1 MIYFTS
7 DTHFNHLNVLAY
19 EPESRPFSNIEE
31 MNEAIIERWNSVV
44 SPEDEVYHL
53 GDFFMG
59 KLTDIEPI
67 LNRLNGKITLIRGNH
82 DQKNRIKIYEEHG
95 IEVKDLEY
103 IKYKGRFFILC
114 HFPIASEEFMRMVIN
129 DNSEVVN
136 LYGHVHSNAP
146 KGYVNGT
153 YHVGMDTNNLTP
165 ISIEQVWSE
174 CWPKEIMT
182 SPVATY
188 KAKCSSCVNEDA
200 FCRPTADGNCPAGK
214 TYKRDPP
221 DGGYYG

>member
-1 MIYFTS
+1 MIFLTS
-7 DTHFNHLNVLAY
+7 DTHFNHLNILSY
-19 EPESRPFSNIEE
+19 EPESRPFANVEE
-31 MNEAIIERWNSVV
+31 MNEVIIERWNSVV

-59 KLTDIEPI
+59 QLTGIEPI

-95 IEVKDLEY
+95 IEVKNLEY
-103 IKYKGRFFILC
+103 IQYKGKFFILC
-114 HFPIASEEFMRMVIN
+114 HFPIANEEFMRMVIN

-146 KGYVNGT
+146 KGYLNGT

-165 ISIEQVWSE
+165 ISIQQIWEE
-174 CWPKEIMT
+174 IEKE
-182 SPVATY
+182 
-188 KAKCSSCVNEDA
+188 
-200 FCRPTADGNCPAGK
+200 R
-214 TYKRDPP
+214 
-221 DGGYYG
+221 

>member
-1 MIYFTS
+1 MTNKDKIAKSCLQYGLDVIPKYNLDKNLS
-7 DTHFNHLNVLAY
+7 EDDYINLEYPVMVKPVDGRASKGIIVVSC
-19 EPESRPFSNIEE
+19 PEE

-59 KLTDIEPI
+59 QLTGIEPI

-95 IEVKDLEY
+95 IEVKNLEY
-103 IKYKGRFFILC
+103 IQYKGRFFILC
-114 HFPIASEEFMRMVIN
+114 HFPIASEEFIRMVIK

-153 YHVGMDTNNLTP
+153 YHVGMDTNDLTP
-165 ISIEQVWSE
+165 ISIQQIWEE
-174 CWPKEIMT
+174 CWPAEIMT
-182 SPVATY
+182 PEIEKY
-188 KAKCSSCVNEDA
+188 KKEHENE
-200 FCRPTADGNCPAGK
+200 
-214 TYKRDPP
+214 
-221 DGGYYG
+221 